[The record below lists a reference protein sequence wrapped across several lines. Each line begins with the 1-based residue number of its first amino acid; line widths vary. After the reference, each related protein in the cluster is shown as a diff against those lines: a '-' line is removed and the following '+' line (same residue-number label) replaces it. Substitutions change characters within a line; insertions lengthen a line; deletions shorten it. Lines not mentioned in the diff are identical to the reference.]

1 MLKAIQIE
9 LLKSKR
15 TKSFIIATL
24 IVTMGLLWKIAAF
37 LGHTNGVEVF
47 LTIKI
52 FMFLFCRLRL
62 VSLFHVLSVMKKKGE
77 RLNYKPVMGEE

>member
-47 LTIKI
+47 FDNQDIHVFVLPIAISI
-52 FMFLFCRLRL
+52 FISRII
-62 VSLFHVLSVMKKKGE
+62 SNEKE
-77 RLNYKPVMGEE
+77 R